1 MRSSTLGTEVRPRG
15 KPSPSD
21 LQKGVALT
29 SVLLSGAGPSEAA
42 RTPLRYSGSDRVFLP
57 STLRKIS
64 YSGHLLFGQGRLVSS
79 SPAGEPGRQT
89 AQTIQSQSGF
99 TYARPKPRPKRV
111 RRPGRAGP
119 QAAWRV
125 QTRRLG
131 TRKTDGLQTRSE
143 TLRLCTPEVRR
154 CDLCSR
160 CFMLTESL
168 SMNGPPPGKCPV

>member
-1 MRSSTLGTEVRPRG
+1 MAQSIAFLTVRRG

-21 LQKGVALT
+21 LQKYVALT

-111 RRPGRAGP
+111 RCPGRAGS
-119 QAAWRV
+119 QAAWRILY
-125 QTRRLG
+125 Q
-131 TRKTDGLQTRSE
+131 
-143 TLRLCTPEVRR
+143 
-154 CDLCSR
+154 
-160 CFMLTESL
+160 L
-168 SMNGPPPGKCPV
+168 SHQGSP